1 VRSLLLERTFRK
13 LFAAGYEITSPQSTD
28 YNCIAWA
35 AHDIHHKWWP
45 NDYGY
50 WPGWVKREET
60 IPSFIRAFRLLGYRE
75 CGDSCR
81 QFGYEKVAV
90 YAIGKAPKHMAR
102 QLLDGS
108 WTSKL
113 GDAEDITH
121 YTLDA
126 VESYGPAPFYG
137 EYGAPVVYM
146 RRLLVVS
153 WVVRFIQF
161 VWWKVR

>member
-1 VRSLLLERTFRK
+1 
-13 LFAAGYEITSPQSTD
+13 
-28 YNCIAWA
+28 
-35 AHDIHHKWWP
+35 
-45 NDYGY
+45 
-50 WPGWVKREET
+50 
-60 IPSFIRAFRLLGYRE
+60 
-75 CGDSCR
+75 
-81 QFGYEKVAV
+81 
-90 YAIGKAPKHMAR
+90 MAR